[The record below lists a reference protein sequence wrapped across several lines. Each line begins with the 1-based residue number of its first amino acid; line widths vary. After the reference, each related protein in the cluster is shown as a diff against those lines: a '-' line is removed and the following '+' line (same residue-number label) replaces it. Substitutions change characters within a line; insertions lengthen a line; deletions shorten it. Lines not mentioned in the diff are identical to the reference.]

1 MSAFETE
8 VQLAESK
15 PETYFSMVIK
25 RFLKHKLAVIGLIAV
40 VSIVIFCFVLPLLF
54 KYESTYS
61 DFSYLYGP
69 PNSQHLFG
77 TDNLGHDFF
86 TRLMYGGRIS
96 LIVGFSA
103 AILPVIFGVI
113 IGAFAGYYGGV
124 LDNILMRI
132 TDAFLSVPAF
142 PIYMALAKLMGQGVL
157 NIILVFS
164 FLGWMV
170 DARIVRGMYL
180 SLKENEYTEAAKAI
194 GVNNARIIFRHLLPN
209 SMAPI
214 LVSVT
219 LTVGGAI
226 LSEAGLSFLGL
237 GVPSSTPTWGN
248 MLTNAQQD
256 IFIAPR
262 LVVWPGIMI
271 FLTVLSFNF
280 LGDGLRDAMDPKL
293 YR

>member
-25 RFLKHKLAVIGLIAV
+25 KFLKHKLAIIGLVAV

-69 PNSQHLFG
+69 PNSQHLLG

-113 IGAFAGYYGGV
+113 IGAYAGYYGGI

-194 GVNNARIIFRHLLPN
+194 GVSNTRIIFRHLLPN

-262 LVVWPGIMI
+262 LVMWPGIMI
-271 FLTVLSFNF
+271 FLTVLCFNF

>member
-1 MSAFETE
+1 MGAFETE

-25 RFLKHKLAVIGLIAV
+25 RFLKHKLAIIGLVAV
-40 VSIVIFCFVLPLLF
+40 VSIVIFCFVLPLFF

-69 PNSQHLFG
+69 PNSQYLFG

-113 IGAFAGYYGGV
+113 IGAYAGYYGGI

-132 TDAFLSVPAF
+132 TDAFLSVPSF
-142 PIYMALAKLMGQGVL
+142 PIYMALAKVMGQGVF

-164 FLGWMV
+164 FLGWMM

-194 GVNNARIIFRHLLPN
+194 GVSNTRIIFRHLLPN

-262 LVVWPGIMI
+262 LVMWPGIMI

-280 LGDGLRDAMDPKL
+280 LGDGLRDAMDPRL

>member
-271 FLTVLSFNF
+271 FLTVLCFNF

>member
-113 IGAFAGYYGGV
+113 IGAFSGYYGGV

>member
-25 RFLKHKLAVIGLIAV
+25 RFLKHKLAIIGLLAV
-40 VSIVIFCFVLPLLF
+40 VSIVIFCFVLPLFF

-69 PNSQHLFG
+69 PNSQYLFG
-77 TDNLGHDFF
+77 TDNLGHDLF

-113 IGAFAGYYGGV
+113 IGAIAGYYGGI
-124 LDNILMRI
+124 LDNILMRV
-132 TDAFLSVPAF
+132 TDAFLSVPSF
-142 PIYMALAKLMGQGVL
+142 PIYMALAKVMGQGVL

-194 GVNNARIIFRHLLPN
+194 GVSNTRIIFRHLLPN

-237 GVPSSTPTWGN
+237 GVPPSTPTWGN

-262 LVVWPGIMI
+262 LVIWPGIMI
-271 FLTVLSFNF
+271 FLTVLCFNF
-280 LGDGLRDAMDPKL
+280 LGDGLRDAMDPRL